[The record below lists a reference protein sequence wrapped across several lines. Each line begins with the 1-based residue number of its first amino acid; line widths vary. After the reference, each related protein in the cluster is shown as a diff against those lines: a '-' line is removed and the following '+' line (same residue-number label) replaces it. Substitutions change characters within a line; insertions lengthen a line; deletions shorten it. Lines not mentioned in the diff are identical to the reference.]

1 MNDKKILARLVPD
14 PAARLGCYLD
24 PVTDIV
30 HNLGADFKLPS
41 APSSK
46 PAPSEDLTHAKVL
59 LVGSDGP
66 VRGIVT
72 DMGGEDDDYFCI
84 VQTESNEEVKI
95 AAKSDMKP
103 LSAAQI
109 KKWDEEIAA
118 AKA

>member
-24 PVTDIV
+24 PVTDILY
-30 HNLGADFKLPS
+30 NLGADFKLPS
-41 APSSK
+41 APASK

-59 LVGSDGP
+59 LAEG

-72 DMGGEDDDYFCI
+72 EMGGEDDEYFCI